1 MICQSGSETPRRGF
15 RPTFSW
21 LAERLR
27 CQSGC
32 RCPALKVLD
41 ADMDQYIHDNTDD
54 EISHFTFTN
63 AYLASKGAQPVNL
76 DIFLLSRAVRRSAPS
91 TSEKYL
97 LP

>member
-1 MICQSGSETPRRGF
+1 
-15 RPTFSW
+15 
-21 LAERLR
+21 
-27 CQSGC
+27 
-32 RCPALKVLD
+32 
-41 ADMDQYIHDNTDD
+41 MDQYIHDNTDD

-76 DIFLLSRAVRRSAPS
+76 DIFLLSRAVRRSAPG